1 MHYRFL
7 VTFNKEAAK
16 TSKEARQYAMS
27 YLDDNDF
34 ANQQGRWSGSPA
46 DWYVIGGRWS
56 GELSRHSWAKGLT
69 VKMDKIE
76 KEKDVRVWGVW
87 YGDKKKQEVQREL
100 AKQLQTM
107 WDKEAPPAYRGIPVQ
122 RDTYQPDGH
131 EDDAMLL
138 TDELYNGLL
147 KEYDG
152 QDESECHADFEYDVV
167 RSIRPFLRFS

>member
-1 MHYRFL
+1 
-7 VTFNKEAAK
+7 
-16 TSKEARQYAMS
+16 
-27 YLDDNDF
+27 
-34 ANQQGRWSGSPA
+34 
-46 DWYVIGGRWS
+46 
-56 GELSRHSWAKGLT
+56 
-69 VKMDKIE
+69 MDKIE

-107 WDKEAPPAYRGIPVQ
+107 WDKEAPPAYRGIPIQ
-122 RDTYQPDGH
+122 RDTYQQDGH

-152 QDESECHADFEYDVV
+152 QDESEYHADFEYDVV
-167 RSIRPFLRFS
+167 SPDMIGKKWIVVVDYHT